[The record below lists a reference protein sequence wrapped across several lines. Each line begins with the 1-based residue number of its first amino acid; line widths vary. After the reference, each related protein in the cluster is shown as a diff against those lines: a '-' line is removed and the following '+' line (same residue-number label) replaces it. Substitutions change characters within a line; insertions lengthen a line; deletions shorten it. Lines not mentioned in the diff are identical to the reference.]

1 MDFLNHDYWAFTHR
15 KKSLFILTLTKTNFK
30 NNITA
35 VVTISSETITDLNCH
50 SYKNASVSSE
60 SGQTCDNETQA
71 DTEKLKIQ

>member
-1 MDFLNHDYWAFTHR
+1 M
-15 KKSLFILTLTKTNFK
+15 
-30 NNITA
+30 
-35 VVTISSETITDLNCH
+35 VTISSETITDLNCH